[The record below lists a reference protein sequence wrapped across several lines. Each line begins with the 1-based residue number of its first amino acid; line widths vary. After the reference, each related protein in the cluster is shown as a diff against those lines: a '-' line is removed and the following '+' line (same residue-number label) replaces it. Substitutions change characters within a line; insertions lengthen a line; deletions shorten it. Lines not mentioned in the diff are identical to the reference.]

1 MYEGVYQPS
10 PSLIGSRRAPSMV
23 VVAGLMFI
31 GTVQS
36 SYAQAV
42 IEGDWPGAIEMA
54 VLPAPLQIVLHF
66 AQTDAGLT
74 GAIDVP
80 AQGVDGLP
88 VPNLVYEAPNIRF
101 ELPSATGT
109 MTFAGTIYGN
119 VIQGTVAVS
128 GLEGTF
134 RLQRSGDW
142 TAASQR
148 VAELPATPPAGLRAV
163 RVGDPSVDGSFI
175 ESYESEFE
183 LRRRAA
189 DGSEQNFGRWTDR
202 VELTDRAGITYLR
215 REVARYTASG
225 TLDLWRVHLADPR
238 TLEPSLVDQ
247 RFGPELR
254 SVYHLEQDGAELRQ
268 IVVAQ
273 PDRQAVIQELS
284 LSETPFDLSLY
295 AILLLGFPREA
306 GYEATFPVVGP
317 TGAIG
322 WETMRVDGHETLT
335 LPDGRDVNTWKVS
348 TVFRDWSVWFEESAP
363 YIVKIVQRFPDG
375 SEVVS
380 KRVR

>member
-1 MYEGVYQPS
+1 MYEGISQ
-10 PSLIGSRRAPSMV
+10 RAPGMAV
-23 VVAGLMFI
+23 LAGLMFI
-31 GTVQS
+31 GAVQP
-36 SYAQAV
+36 SYAQAG
-42 IEGDWPGAIEMA
+42 IEGDWPGAIEM
-54 VLPAPLQIVLHF
+54 VGLPAPLQIVLHF

-80 AQGVDGLP
+80 AQGASGVP

-109 MTFAGTIYGN
+109 MTFAGTIDGN
-119 VIQGTVAVS
+119 VIQGTVAVA
-128 GLEGTF
+128 GFEGTF
-134 RLQRSGDW
+134 RLERSGDG
-142 TAASQR
+142 TASSQP
-148 VAELPATPPAGLRAV
+148 VAELPATPPAELRAV

-175 ESYESEFE
+175 QSYESEFM

-189 DGSEQNFGRWTDR
+189 DGSEQDFGRWTDR
-202 VELTDRAGITYLR
+202 VELTDRAGVSYLR
-215 REVARYTASG
+215 REVARYTVNG
-225 TLDLWRVHLADPR
+225 TLDLWRVHLADAR

-254 SVYHLEQDGAELRQ
+254 SVYHLEQDGTDLRQ

-273 PDRQAVIQELS
+273 PDQQAAIQELS

-295 AILLLGFPREA
+295 AILLLGFPREE

-322 WETMRVDGHETLT
+322 WESMRVDGYEALT
-335 LPDGRDVNTWKVS
+335 LLDGREVNTWKVS

-380 KRVR
+380 ERVR